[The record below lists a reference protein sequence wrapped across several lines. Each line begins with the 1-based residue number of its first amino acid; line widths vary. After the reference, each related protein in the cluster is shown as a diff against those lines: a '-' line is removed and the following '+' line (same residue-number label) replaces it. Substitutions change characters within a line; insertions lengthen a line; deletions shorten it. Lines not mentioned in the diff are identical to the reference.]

1 MLFVSAADDKFP
13 LAQEAEVVVQYK
25 SKEEL
30 TFMEKELS
38 RSLWQLKYGTTA
50 QIKEIQTD
58 DKMAAKLAAMGLV
71 RGQFIRR
78 RAGRNPVVVNVSDTD
93 VAMGK
98 EIAQK
103 ILVTAIGLSRTE
115 HENSS
120 ANIPVI
126 ALTDDALEEDDLSH
140 EDAKKI
146 LSTSKKHIFLL
157 AGNPNVGKSLIF
169 SRLTGIG
176 IISSNFPGTTVG
188 LNYGKTQFG
197 ATSYDIIDIP
207 GLYRLEEEWL
217 IEGKKRNLFKEL
229 DYDFIVSVADASH
242 LERNLYFLLEMMQLK
257 KPIVLLLNKFDEA
270 QRKGIHIDVKKLSKL
285 LGIAVIPT
293 VAPTGEGL
301 KELARS
307 AQQISAGHTHMHHVL
322 EVPPAPEDK
331 WHLIGS
337 IVEQVQKVEHK
348 HPSVWEMLQGW
359 ATRPVTGLPIALL
372 VLALSFFLVRFI
384 GENLISLLDPLYE
397 NYYFPFVERLFSFA
411 QNTTLGNILIG
422 DGGETY
428 FGILTDGLHIALVD
442 VMPYV
447 FAFYTILGFLGELG
461 YLPRIAV
468 LLDRILH
475 NIGLHGYGA
484 LPIMLGFG
492 CKVPAVMGVRILETR
507 RERIIA
513 LALILVLAPCISQT
527 AMVISIL
534 SPYGVKYMLI
544 VFAALF
550 INGVIAGT
558 LLNRVMKG
566 ETPELFME
574 IPSWQVPQLKPLAR
588 KIWIRMREYLFDA
601 LPLILTG
608 VVVVDLMELSGL
620 TAWLTRVLRGPVEAM
635 LGLPADA
642 TPVLLLGFLRKDISI
657 ALLEPFNL
665 PPQALVVACVFMTM
679 YFPCVATFF
688 VMLRESGWKDTLRVV
703 GLTFLMACA
712 SAYALRMILMV

>member
-1 MLFVSAADDKFP
+1 
-13 LAQEAEVVVQYK
+13 
-25 SKEEL
+25 
-30 TFMEKELS
+30 MEKELS
-38 RSLWQLKYGTTA
+38 RSLLQLKPGTTA
-50 QIKEIQTD
+50 QIKEVRAD
-58 DKMAAKLAAMGLV
+58 APLAAKLAAMGLV

-98 EIAQK
+98 EIAAH
-103 ILVTAIGLSRTE
+103 ILVTAIGLTHEEPAEQDPVSPAVELTE
-115 HENSS
+115 DTLRQD
-120 ANIPVI
+120 I
-126 ALTDDALEEDDLSH
+126 SH
-140 EDAKKI
+140 EEAQKI
-146 LSTSKKHIFLL
+146 LSTSQKHIFLL

-197 ATSYDIIDIP
+197 PTSYDIIDIP

-217 IEGKKRNLFKEL
+217 IKGKKRNLFKEL
-229 DYDFIVSVADASH
+229 DYDFVVNVADASH
-242 LERNLYFLLEMMQLK
+242 LERNLYFLLEIMQLG
-257 KPIVLLLNKFDEA
+257 KPIILLLNKFDEA
-270 QRKGIHIDVKKLSKL
+270 ERKGIHIDVKKLSKL
-285 LGIAVIPT
+285 LGVPVIPT
-293 VAPTGEGL
+293 IAPTGEGL
-301 KELARS
+301 KELAQS
-307 AQQISAGHTHMHHVL
+307 AQKISAGKYAARHL
-322 EVPPAPEDK
+322 EVPASPEEK

-337 IVEQVQKVEHK
+337 IIEQVQKVEHK
-348 HPSVWEMLQGW
+348 HPSFWETLQGW
-359 ATRPVTGLPIALL
+359 ATRPATGLPIALIVL
-372 VLALSFFLVRFI
+372 VLSFLLVRIIGEFFI
-384 GENLISLLDPLYE
+384 GLLDPLYE
-397 NYYFPFVERLFSFA
+397 NYYFPFMQRLFAFCQDNA
-411 QNTTLGNILIG
+411 IGHILIG
-422 DGGETY
+422 DGGEKY
-428 FGILTDGLHIALVD
+428 FGVLTDGLHIALVD

-468 LLDRILH
+468 LLDRLLH
-475 NIGLHGYGA
+475 KIGLHGYGA

-492 CKVPAVMGVRILETR
+492 CKVPAVMGVRVLETR

-534 SPYGVKYMLI
+534 SPYGVKYMLL
-544 VFAALF
+544 VFAVLLA
-550 INGVIAGT
+550 NGIIIGT
-558 LLNRVMKG
+558 LLNRLMKG

-574 IPSWQVPQLKPLAR
+574 IPSWQVPQLKPLSR

-601 LPLILTG
+601 LPLILGG
-608 VVVVDLMELSGL
+608 VLIVDLMELTGL
-620 TAWLTRVLRGPVEAM
+620 TAWLTRVLRAPVEM
-635 LGLPADA
+635 LLGLPADA

-665 PPQALVVACVFMTM
+665 GPQALVVACVFMTM

-703 GLTFLMACA
+703 SLTLAMACL
-712 SAYALRMILMV
+712 SAYILRLILM